1 MGVFEDAV
9 IKAKVAADYAGKK
22 TGEFVEI
29 SKLRISASETEKKI
43 DDEYRELGKMVY
55 KASKEHTDCTEYVQE
70 KATAIDTLYTEL
82 AGINNKIND
91 LRNVKK
97 CPLCSFINQQEAD
110 FCMKCGTKL

>member
-1 MGVFEDAV
+1 VIVVGVFEDAV

-29 SKLRISASETEKKI
+29 SKLRI
-43 DDEYRELGKMVY
+43 Y

-70 KATAIDTLYTEL
+70 KATAIDALYAEFTE
-82 AGINNKIND
+82 INNKIND

-97 CPLCSFINQQEAD
+97 CPQCSYINQQEAE
-110 FCMKCGTKL
+110 FCIKCGIKL